1 MVVVVVVLAA
11 VWMIFFFLDTSVG
24 FNQPGVARSIAEKY
38 SILECSD
45 GRGREEGEAERR
57 RCCRA
62 SNDRCVSACVCV
74 CVF

>member
-1 MVVVVVVLAA
+1 MVVLGA
-11 VWMIFFFLDTSVG
+11 VCLIFGGIQS
-24 FNQPGVARSIAEKY
+24 ARGAGSIQEKY

-74 CVF
+74 CVFEGGNAH